1 MHSVFLLRQMPD
13 VERLKPYPANLAY
26 RQAFYKRWGVENCIV
41 CGTGRNEEYFAFRQR
56 LSIKVAHGGRERYF
70 IEGRSIAL
78 DDDSFLILN
87 DNRIYGSRFESNVAT
102 DSFSIFFRPGMAEEV
117 SGATMTSV
125 ERALELG
132 GTGTPRPVEFT
143 EALQPHDSIV
153 TPMLRYVHYGVKS
166 DVEDGDW
173 YEEQL
178 QFLLERMLAHQ
189 RRVAEQMQ
197 RLPVLKTATRRE
209 VYRRIALAVDLVH
222 ASYERDIGLTEMAG
236 AACLSKFHFL
246 RLFTE
251 LHGITPHAYLQRKRA
266 FAAGRLLRA
275 RQLTAAQVAGKVG
288 FKSRSTMMRQLS
300 RWEQRGDSHF

>member
-189 RRVAEQMQ
+189 RRVTEQMQ

-222 ASYERDIGLTEMAG
+222 SSYERDIGLTEMAG

-266 FAAGRLLRA
+266 RAAGRLLEA
-275 RQLTAAQVAGKVG
+275 RQLTASQVAGKVG
-288 FKSRSTMMRQLS
+288 FNSRSTMMRQLR
-300 RWEQRGDSHF
+300 RWDRRGDSHF